1 MVLKREI
8 VLITNSLS
16 HSSFYK
22 YVEPTGL
29 TPFSDRARDR
39 GLQALYVLLVRYS
52 IPKMKDNKDAVN
64 YSLDLPGLQEIREYI
79 LNYVRNVDPYEVT
92 NVEKELDSIETFW
105 NDRAEKASSLSYYNY
120 NRDDDSLYKEDYK
133 ENSRFRMMN
142 SMRSV
147 ESSVEVDVE
156 E

>member
-1 MVLKREI
+1 MFQQIK
-8 VLITNSLS
+8 TT
-16 HSSFYK
+16 K
-22 YVEPTGL
+22 
-29 TPFSDRARDR
+29 
-39 GLQALYVLLVRYS
+39 
-52 IPKMKDNKDAVN
+52 KDAIFPRV
-64 YSLDLPGLQEIREYI
+64 
-79 LNYVRNVDPYEVT
+79 